1 MLETIRPQ
9 YKTITQLVVE
19 NLRERIVIG
28 EIKPGERIFQEV
40 LAKEYNVSKIPIRE
54 ALQLLNGEG
63 YICIEA
69 NKGATASIINPEQID
84 ELFSM
89 KMLLETDLLADSLLN
104 ISNEKLSEAREIV
117 AKLDMVTS
125 ASNCSELT
133 KQYYNC
139 LYSGIKRPETQKILN
154 LLRVKTER
162 CSRMLYQKTQYQEHR
177 NIAVKKLLEYCC
189 ARQVDMA
196 VSQLKYHLTDTK
208 NEIKRL
214 LQ

>member
-54 ALQLLNGEG
+54 ALQLLKGEG

-84 ELFSM
+84 ELFAL
-89 KMLLETDLLADSLLN
+89 KVLLETDLLAASLPL
-104 ISNEKLSEAREIV
+104 ISDEKLCEARSI
-117 AKLDMVTS
+117 ATKLDIITS

-139 LYSGIKRPETQKILN
+139 LYSGIKRPETQKLLN
-154 LLRVKTER
+154 IIRIKTER
-162 CSRMLYQKTQYQEHR
+162 CSRMLYQKSQYQQHN

-189 ARQVDMA
+189 DRQADRA